1 MSKYVKI
8 TFVITLVI
16 LAIGTLYSTYSAFIY
31 GNPKKI
37 IESEEIAVEYLK
49 EEKGYQNPG
58 ILMVKGNYNWKG
70 SYGKKYGGFIILK
83 DNNDIVYSYVIR
95 NDKIIVLD
103 DIPTKY

>member
-1 MSKYVKI
+1 MSKNVKI
-8 TFVITLVI
+8 TIVITLVI
-16 LAIGTLYSTYSAFIY
+16 LAIGTLYNTYNAFIY

-37 IESEEIAVEYLK
+37 IESEEIAVKYLK
-49 EEKGYQNPG
+49 EEKGYQYPD
-58 ILMVKGNYNWKG
+58 ILMVKGNYNWKE

-83 DNNDIVYSYVIR
+83 DNNDIVYSYIIR